1 MWIYFSEWL
10 QFAVR
15 WVHVVTAI
23 AWIGSSFYFIALD
36 LGLRKPRRLPEGV
49 SGEAWQVHG
58 GGFYNMRKFTIAP
71 DEMPEDLTWFKWE
84 SYATWLSG
92 AALLFLVYYLGAE
105 LYLIDPAKADLPVWG
120 ASLIGIGGLALGW
133 LVYDGLCKSPLRT
146 NDTWL
151 LAALFVYVV
160 AASWGFSQVFS
171 GRGAM
176 LHTGAM
182 IATIMSANVFFLI
195 IPNQTIVVNDLK
207 AGRTPD
213 PSLGKAAKQR
223 SLHNNYLTLPVIFLM
238 LSNHYPLA
246 FATEWNWAIAG
257 LVLLIGALVRHYFNT
272 EHATGK
278 RLWWCWGAAA
288 FLFAI
293 IITLSGAPGWRA
305 EPAEETAR
313 EWTKDPQ
320 VALAASPLL
329 DDAEGVILSRCSMC
343 HAREPLWP
351 GIGHA
356 PKAVTLETRD
366 DIVHFASAIERQAVR
381 SHAMPPGNV
390 TAMDPAERRILAR
403 WLAAGEGVRLG
414 QNGLQRVASNP

>member
-1 MWIYFSEWL
+1 MWTYFSEWL

-15 WVHVVTAI
+15 WVHVITAI

-36 LGLRKPRRLPEGV
+36 LGLRKRRDLAEGV
-49 SGEAWQVHG
+49 AGEAWQVHG
-58 GGFYNMRKFTIAP
+58 GGFYNMQKYLIAP
-71 DEMPEDLTWFKWE
+71 AEMPEDLTWFKWE

-105 LYLIDPAKADLPVWG
+105 LYLIDPQKADLPLWG

-133 LVYDGLCKSPLRT
+133 LVYDGLCKSPLK
-146 NDTWL
+146 NDDTWL
-151 LAALFVYVV
+151 FVALLVYIV
-160 AASWGFSQVFS
+160 ASAFLFDQVFS

-182 IATIMSANVFFLI
+182 IATIMTANVFFII
-195 IPNQTIVVNDLK
+195 IPNQTIVVDDLK

-213 PSLGKAAKQR
+213 PALGKAAKQR
-223 SLHNNYLTLPVIFLM
+223 SLHNNYLTLPVLFLM

-246 FATEWNWAIAG
+246 FATEWNWVIAG

-278 RLWWCWGAAA
+278 QLWWCWAGAGL
-288 FLFAI
+288 LFAI
-293 IITLSGAPGWRA
+293 VITLSGVPGWRTSA
-305 EPAEETAR
+305 PEEAR
-313 EWTKDPQ
+313 IFTKDPQ

-329 DDAEGVILSRCSMC
+329 NEAEAVILSRCSMC

-351 GIGHA
+351 GIAHA
-356 PKAVTLETRD
+356 PKNVILETRD
-366 DIVHFASAIERQAVR
+366 DIVHWAPQIERQAVR
-381 SHAMPPGNV
+381 SLAMPPGNI
-390 TAMDPAERRILAR
+390 TGMEPEERAVLQR
-403 WLAAGEGVRLG
+403 WLEAGEGIRLAT
-414 QNGLQRVASNP
+414 ASPPLKVVPR